1 LNYFIRVEIV
11 WNSLKINNKLFK
23 HSSDFSSMDFV
34 DMINVIEG
42 SDEFKEFIKK
52 DPSYYLV
59 HVFRIIDNDAP
70 SNWQIGYYS
79 KDTDKIVVFEHNNG
93 LVMMHSPEDALKKEE
108 YIQRLDARD
117 LSLSHDNI
125 IDIIN
130 EFYRANYK
138 YDLLSKAIY
147 LLQNLPEHGQVWN
160 VTIITH
166 NYSVINIKVDA
177 ATGTVLKHEKHN
189 LMEWGVKKQ

>member
-1 LNYFIRVEIV
+1 LDFWQDRLTN
-11 WNSLKINNKLFK
+11 KKLFK
-23 HSSDFSSMDFV
+23 HSADFSNVDFV
-34 DMINVIEG
+34 DIINSIE
-42 SDEFKEFIKK
+42 SSAEFKDFIKK
-52 DPSYYLV
+52 YPHYYLV

-79 KDTDKIVVFEHNNG
+79 KDTDKIVVFEYNNDM
-93 LVMMHSPEDALKKEE
+93 VMMHSPEDALKKEE
-108 YIQRLDARD
+108 YIQQLNIEN
-117 LSLSHDNI
+117 LKLSHDNI

-130 EFYRANYK
+130 EFYRVNYK

-166 NYSVINIKVDA
+166 NYSVINIKMDA
-177 ATGTVLKHEKHN
+177 ATGDVLKHEKHN
-189 LMEWGVKKQ
+189 LMEWGAKR

>member
-1 LNYFIRVEIV
+1 MSIEQLI
-11 WNSLKINNKLFK
+11 NSKLFK
-23 HSSDFSSMDFV
+23 RSTDFCIMDFA
-34 DMINVIEG
+34 DIINTIE
-42 SDEFKEFIKK
+42 SSKEFKDFINEH
-52 DPSYYLV
+52 PQYYLV
-59 HVFRIIDNDAP
+59 HVFRIVDNDVP

-79 KDTDKIVVFEHNNG
+79 KDSDKIVVFEYNND
-93 LVMMHSPEDALKKEE
+93 LVMMHAPEDALKQQE
-108 YIQRLDARD
+108 YIQKLDIAD
-117 LSLSHDNI
+117 LKLSHDNI

-138 YDLLSKAIY
+138 YDLLSKSIY

-177 ATGTVLKHEKHN
+177 VSGEVVKHEKHN
-189 LMEWGVKKQ
+189 LMQWNTNK